1 MSEKLETQTCTPC
14 RGGIPPL
21 ERAEAEA
28 LLADTPGW
36 TLADDAGRLERSFT
50 FRNFAQALA
59 FANGVGQ
66 LAEAQGHHPEISFG
80 WGHATVSWRT
90 KKIKGLHR
98 NDFIMAA
105 RTSGVA
111 EQLGEGSNQDR
122 G

>member
-28 LLADTPGW
+28 FLQQAPGW
-36 TLADDAGRLERSFT
+36 TLADDATRLERSFS

-59 FANGVGQ
+59 FVTGVGQ

-80 WGHATVSWRT
+80 WGHATVSWKT
-90 KKIKGLHR
+90 KKIKGLHQ

-105 RTSGVA
+105 KTSALA
-111 EQLGEGSNQDR
+111 ESMPQAQP
-122 G
+122 

>member
-1 MSEKLETQTCTPC
+1 MSEKLESQTCTPC

-28 LLADTPGW
+28 LLVETPGW

-50 FRNFAQALA
+50 FRNFAQALE
-59 FANGVGQ
+59 FVNGVGR
-66 LAEAQGHHPEISFG
+66 LAEEQGHHPEISFG

-98 NDFIMAA
+98 NDFVMAA
-105 RTSGVA
+105 KTSELAAGMT
-111 EQLGEGSNQDR
+111 QG
-122 G
+122 

>member
-1 MSEKLETQTCTPC
+1 MSEKLESQTCMPC
-14 RGGIPPL
+14 RGGVPPL

-28 LLADTPGW
+28 LLQEAPGW
-36 TLADDAGRLERSFT
+36 TLADDGARLERSFT
-50 FRNFAQALA
+50 FRNFTQALA

-105 RTSGVA
+105 KTTALA
-111 EQLGEGSNQDR
+111 EATQDA
-122 G
+122 

>member
-1 MSEKLETQTCTPC
+1 MTEKLETQTCTPC
-14 RGGIPPL
+14 RGGVPPL

-28 LLADTPGW
+28 LLQETPGW
-36 TLADDAGRLERSFT
+36 TLADDGGRLERSFT

-80 WGHATVSWRT
+80 WGHAAVSWRT

-105 RTSGVA
+105 KTTALA
-111 EQLGEGSNQDR
+111 EAMQDA
-122 G
+122 

>member
-1 MSEKLETQTCTPC
+1 MSEKLEAQTCTPC

-28 LLADTPGW
+28 LLAETPGW
-36 TLADDAGRLERSFT
+36 TLADEAGRLERSFT

-59 FANGVGQ
+59 FVDGVGR
-66 LAEAQGHHPEISFG
+66 LAEEQGHHPEISFG

-98 NDFIMAA
+98 NDFVMAA
-105 RTSGVA
+105 KTSELAAGMT
-111 EQLGEGSNQDR
+111 QG
-122 G
+122 

>member
-1 MSEKLETQTCTPC
+1 MNEKLETHTCTPC
-14 RGGIPPL
+14 RGGVPPL

-28 LLADTPGW
+28 LLQETPGW
-36 TLADDAGRLERSFT
+36 ALADDGGLLERSFT

-105 RTSGVA
+105 KTTALA
-111 EQLGEGSNQDR
+111 EAMQDA
-122 G
+122 

>member
-1 MSEKLETQTCTPC
+1 MTERLESQTCTPC

-36 TLADDAGRLERSFT
+36 TLADDAGRLERSFA

-59 FANGVGQ
+59 FVDGVGQ

-105 RTSGVA
+105 KTSGLA
-111 EQLGEGSNQDR
+111 EQAGEGS
-122 G
+122 